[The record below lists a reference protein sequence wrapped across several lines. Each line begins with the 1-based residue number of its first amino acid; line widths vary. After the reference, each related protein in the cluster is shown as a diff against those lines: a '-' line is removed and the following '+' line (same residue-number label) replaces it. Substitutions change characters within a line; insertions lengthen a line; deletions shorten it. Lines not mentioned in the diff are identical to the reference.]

1 MNVKNL
7 KISTKLGLSA
17 AILITLIFILGAIG
31 FYYLDQSSRS
41 VDHIV
46 NNNYG
51 RIVVFKEV
59 KDAVDTIDKA
69 LLSMALTK
77 DTALKQQ
84 EKEKIEKARAAYGT
98 AIKKIDAVMA
108 NVKDPKTKAEF
119 QNLLDKIKAELVKG
133 KEHNIK
139 LAGFALEG
147 KNDEASA
154 IWSEHTSA
162 ISAAIESSFKAL
174 VKLSEERIEGR
185 FGELKRDTGT
195 AKIVFVTIA
204 LIIMTLIGLA
214 TYFFVRTIKMSL
226 QEGVRAANSLAQGD
240 LTVNLEV
247 KSGDEIGDLLTS
259 MNNMVR
265 KWRGIVTQINAT
277 ADNMASASQELS
289 VSASQMADGS
299 DEQAKMSAQ
308 VATASEEMSQT
319 VIDIARNTGDIAVS
333 SKETVDV
340 ARTGKDVVDMA
351 VKEVREI
358 ASTVDATAGMVLSL
372 GELSQQ
378 IGAIVNVINEIA
390 DQTNLLALNAA
401 IEAARAGE
409 HGRGFAVVAD
419 EVKKLA
425 ERTGNSTSE
434 IADMIGNIQKE
445 VDKAVQAIEDVKK
458 KVSSGTALS
467 EQAGSSLNN
476 IVRQV
481 DDLQL
486 MVQQIASATEEMTA
500 TSESISKEIDSIAS
514 ITRETSSASGQV
526 SQASE
531 ELAQLSVNL
540 QSIVKEFSVGSVA

>member
-1 MNVKNL
+1 MDLKNL
-7 KISTKLGLSA
+7 NISTKLGLSA
-17 AILITLIFILGAIG
+17 AILIALIFILGAVG
-31 FYYLDQSSRS
+31 FYYLDQSGRS

-77 DTALKQQ
+77 DNNLKQQ
-84 EKEKIEKARAAYGT
+84 EKEKIEKARAAYGS
-98 AIKKIDAVMA
+98 AIKKIDVVMA

-119 QNLLDKIKAELVKG
+119 QGLLDKIKAELAKG

-139 LAGFALEG
+139 LVKLALDG

-154 IWSEHTSA
+154 IWSDHTSS
-162 ISAAIESSFKAL
+162 ISSAIEGYFKAL
-174 VKLSEERIEGR
+174 VRLSEERIEGR
-185 FGELKRDTGT
+185 FGELKRDTAT
-195 AKIVFVTIA
+195 AKIVFLSIA

-214 TYFFVRTIKMSL
+214 TYFFVRTIKTSL
-226 QEGVRAANSLAQGD
+226 QEGVRAANRLAEGD
-240 LTVNLEV
+240 LTVNIQA
-247 KSGDEIGDLLTS
+247 SRGDEIGELLTS
-259 MNNMVR
+259 MSNMVQ
-265 KWRGIVTQINAT
+265 KWRTIVTQINAT
-277 ADNMASASQELS
+277 ADNMASASQQLS
-289 VSASQMADGS
+289 VSATQMAEGS
-299 DEQAKMSAQ
+299 NEQARMSAQ

-333 SKETVDV
+333 SKDTVEV
-340 ARTGKDVVDMA
+340 ARSGKDVVHMA
-351 VKEVREI
+351 VKEVQEI

-372 GELSQQ
+372 GELSQH
-378 IGAIVNVINEIA
+378 IGEIVNVINEIA

-434 IADMIGNIQKE
+434 IADMIGNIQKG
-445 VDKAVQAIEDVKK
+445 VDKAVQAIEEVKK
-458 KVSSGTALS
+458 KVSSGTSLS
-467 EQAGSSLNN
+467 EQAGSSLFD
-476 IVRQV
+476 IVKKV

-514 ITRETSSASGQV
+514 ITRETSSASSQV

-540 QSIVKEFSVGSVA
+540 QGIVKEFSV

>member
-1 MNVKNL
+1 MDL
-7 KISTKLGLSA
+7 KKLNISTKLSLSA
-17 AILITLIFILGAIG
+17 AILIVLIFILGAVG

-77 DTALKQQ
+77 DNNLKQQ
-84 EKEKIEKARAAYGT
+84 EKEKIEKARAAYGS

-119 QNLLDKIKAELVKG
+119 QDLLDKIKAELAKG
-133 KEHNIK
+133 KEHNIM
-139 LAGFALEG
+139 LVRLALEG

-154 IWSEHTSA
+154 IWSDHTSS
-162 ISAAIESSFKAL
+162 ISSAIEGYFKAL
-174 VKLSEERIEGR
+174 VRLSEDRIEGR
-185 FGELKRDTGT
+185 FGELKRDTAT
-195 AKIVFVTIA
+195 AKIVFLSIA
-204 LIIMTLIGLA
+204 LIIMALIGLA
-214 TYFFVRTIKMSL
+214 TYFFVRTITTSL
-226 QEGVRAANSLAQGD
+226 QEGVRAANRLAEGD
-240 LTVNLEV
+240 LTVNI
-247 KSGDEIGDLLTS
+247 KATSGDEIGELLIA
-259 MNNMVR
+259 MNNMVQ
-265 KWRGIVTQINAT
+265 KWRTIVTQINAT
-277 ADNMASASQELS
+277 SDNMASASQQLS
-289 VSASQMADGS
+289 VSATQMAEGS
-299 DEQAKMSAQ
+299 DEQARMTAQ

-319 VIDIARNTGDIAVS
+319 VIDIARNTGDIALS
-333 SKETVDV
+333 SKETVEV
-340 ARTGKDVVDMA
+340 ARTGKDVVHMA
-351 VKEVREI
+351 VKEVQEI
-358 ASTVDATAGMVLSL
+358 AITVDDTAGMVVSL

-378 IGAIVNVINEIA
+378 IGEIINVINEIA

-434 IADMIGNIQKE
+434 IADMIGNIQKG
-445 VDKAVQAIEDVKK
+445 VDKAVRAIEVVKK

-467 EQAGSSLNN
+467 EQAGSSLFD
-476 IVRQV
+476 IVKKV

-500 TSESISKEIDSIAS
+500 TSETISKEIVSIAS
-514 ITRETSSASGQV
+514 ITRETSSASTQV

-531 ELAQLSVNL
+531 ELAQLSINL
-540 QSIVKEFSVGSVA
+540 QGVVREFTV